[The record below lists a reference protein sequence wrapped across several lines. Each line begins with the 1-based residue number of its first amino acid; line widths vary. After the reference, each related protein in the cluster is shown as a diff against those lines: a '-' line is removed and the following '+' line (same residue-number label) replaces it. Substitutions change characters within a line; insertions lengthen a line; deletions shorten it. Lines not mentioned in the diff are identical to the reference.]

1 MSMKFYK
8 FPLLIVL
15 ASTFGFCKKE
25 ISQTPF
31 KQEIEVSIVKP
42 KPDIETIKREE
53 LIAFAKKYMG
63 TKYCYAGSD
72 PEKGFDC
79 SGFVNF
85 VFKHF
90 DIALPRSSSGFTN
103 LGEPLQPEDFQVGD
117 ILVFYGYRDR
127 DSVGHLGIICEA
139 NGMQSKFI
147 HASSG
152 KEMAVTISE
161 LGSDMYTERYYKCI
175 DPFKL

>member
-1 MSMKFYK
+1 MKFYK
-8 FPLLIVL
+8 IPLLVVL
-15 ASTFGFCKKE
+15 AITFGFCKKE
-25 ISQTPF
+25 INKPAF
-31 KQEIEVSIVKP
+31 KQEAKVCIVKP
-42 KPDIETIKREE
+42 NPETVKREKV
-53 LIAFAKKYMG
+53 IAFAKKYMG

-161 LGSDMYTERYYKCI
+161 LGSDMYTARYYKCI